1 MHTHYFPKQFDIIVY
16 QIWGNHRKDNNFPF
30 RLYSRPLLLQM
41 WLVVQKLSKP
51 LSFLK
56 ENIDVLVASV
66 I

>member
-1 MHTHYFPKQFDIIVY
+1 M
-16 QIWGNHRKDNNFPF
+16 GNHRIDNNFPF

-41 WLVVQKLSKP
+41 WLVVQKVSKP